1 MCSLSSMP
9 REGVRGL
16 RFKELR
22 FKVVNSISFSKL
34 NLLLP
39 SVEKKSF
46 EPLGEIRNLNKS
58 FCHAFATLFSVLRNP
73 LQPSPRIV
81 LHDTRATESSV
92 NDDVHISKT
101 IIVDLDSWSLRFSGV
116 VSDVPDT
123 RSECN

>member
-1 MCSLSSMP
+1 M
-9 REGVRGL
+9 
-16 RFKELR
+16 
-22 FKVVNSISFSKL
+22 
-34 NLLLP
+34 LLLP
-39 SVEKKSF
+39 
-46 EPLGEIRNLNKS
+46 
-58 FCHAFATLFSVLRNP
+58 LFSALRNP